1 MFLRK
6 THILLNISSTSCAF
20 LHVFLMV
27 LYFTAPIHLIYEV
40 KILEKITIFI
50 YLISTAMLIQ
60 RMRDYIFKFYQE
72 QTENKA
78 ISWKSIGLSYSIL
91 SLYAFFLLIMGT
103 RKEIIYSGIV
113 LFASIIFFLIFHF
126 SLLLKSNE
134 LKNV

>member
-20 LHVFLMV
+20 LHVFLML

-50 YLISTAMLIQ
+50 YLISTLMLIR
-60 RMRDYIFKFYQE
+60 RMREYIFKFYEE
-72 QTENKA
+72 QADNKR
-78 ISWKSIGLSYSIL
+78 INWKSLGLSYSIL

-103 RKEIIYSGIV
+103 RKEIIYSGII
-113 LFASIIFFLIFHF
+113 LSASIIFFLIFHF
-126 SLLLKSNE
+126 SLILKSKE